1 MAYIYDPSQNIQQG
15 LQQAASGVGN
25 IFTQVIAQ
33 QQRDYNLAEN
43 AFQNIEALKKNLN
56 IFGQKSIT
64 SKANDLLGKTSSA
77 IMKNGKLDYSALGD
91 IRQQVSEIGDL
102 KQGYD
107 VGAKE
112 YERMLQ
118 LGVANK
124 DNLVS
129 FEKFYKDL
137 SAKMGDENLVRNPQD
152 LQKALAD
159 TYTNNLDAT
168 KIYGKGFL
176 NANPYYKI
184 EQDVTNPKTGALMR
198 VQGELPRGWSID
210 PTTGRAVP
218 PAPKTMVVNG
228 QQVTMD
234 YVDQELAR
242 IQATSPEQLVLM
254 RKQAGFEGQNFSDK
268 DLVKDYIDRVPMLSK
283 SVQVKSQSEI
293 RGQELEVEKLAFGVS
308 KMEDMYNLDRQL
320 KLSGI
325 AENNAQ
331 RLKALSEIQKSI
343 PTISDLSAYG
353 INTNA
358 QGKSVDFGA
367 EVEIRASDPSNP
379 NKTVPFKATGLRTL
393 SNGKQ
398 ELVGY
403 ASTGTID
410 EKTKQ
415 LVYGQQVS
423 YYPYSKSATTSL
435 SMAIKNLGKDKEGN
449 IGQSIAIYNGIP
461 VTKPQPKPAPSP
473 TPKPTPAPS
482 PAPKPTPKPAPA
494 AATTLSISL
503 MTRKYGEEM
512 VNGRKL
518 KDLSKDEQIK
528 WGKSNIP
535 GAANANFVN

>member
-1 MAYIYDPSQNIQQG
+1 MAYTYDPSQNIQQG

-64 SKANDLLGKTSSA
+64 AKANDLLGKTSSA

-102 KQGYD
+102 KQGYE

-137 SAKMGDENLVRNPQD
+137 SSKMGDENLVKNPQD
-152 LQKALAD
+152 LQRALAD

-176 NANPYYKI
+176 GTNPYNKI
-184 EQDVTNPKTGALMR
+184 ERDVINPKTGALMR
-198 VQGELPRGWSID
+198 VQGELPKYWD
-210 PTTGRAVP
+210 FDVTTGKIIP
-218 PAPKTMVVNG
+218 PPPKTMVVNG

-234 YVDQELAR
+234 YADQELAR
-242 IQATSPEQLVLM
+242 IQSTSPDQLVLM
-254 RKQAGFEGQNFSDK
+254 KNQLGSAGQNLSDK
-268 DLVKDYIDRVPMLSK
+268 DIVKMYIDRVPMSAK
-283 SVQVKSQSEI
+283 AVQVKSQSEI

-331 RLKALSEIQKSI
+331 RLKALSEIQKNI
-343 PTISDLSAYG
+343 PNISDLSAYG
-353 INTNA
+353 INTNS

-393 SNGKQ
+393 ANGKQ

-403 ASTGTID
+403 VSTGSID
-410 EKTKQ
+410 EKTGQ
-415 LVYGQQVS
+415 LIYGQQVA

-449 IGQSIAIYNGIP
+449 IGQSVAIYNSIP
-461 VTKPQPKPAPSP
+461 LSKTQSKPL
-473 TPKPTPAPS
+473 
-482 PAPKPTPKPAPA
+482 APKPPKP
-494 AATTLSISL
+494 L
-503 MTRKYGEEM
+503 
-512 VNGRKL
+512 
-518 KDLSKDEQIK
+518 
-528 WGKSNIP
+528 
-535 GAANANFVN
+535 GAGGLNEL

>member
-137 SAKMGDENLVRNPQD
+137 SSKMGDENLVRNPQD

-159 TYTNNLDAT
+159 SYTNNLDAT

-198 VQGELPRGWSID
+198 VQGELPRGWTID

-283 SVQVKSQSEI
+283 SVQVKSKAETETEQYKAESARFATENQGLILKSDLNAKAASAASSWASANYYNKKADQEEVDMMYDPYKDFTKVSFKGSTTQGQVNLTKYPIGKDINLNVNGQQGIIKSVARDENGGVWVEAWHNRGNKISAKMDKSE
-293 RGQELEVEKLAFGVS
+293 RGAGFKWKKVSNFDEFNTELSQEINIG
-308 KMEDMYNLDRQL
+308 
-320 KLSGI
+320 SGI
-325 AENNAQ
+325 PSKQKAMVRKAIGTLYSLPTNTSNATPPIGTT
-331 RLKALSEIQKSI
+331 K
-343 PTISDLSAYG
+343 TI
-353 INTNA
+353 
-358 QGKSVDFGA
+358 DFGGKKWR
-367 EVEIRASDPSNP
+367 EV
-379 NKTVPFKATGLRTL
+379 
-393 SNGKQ
+393 
-398 ELVGY
+398 
-403 ASTGTID
+403 
-410 EKTKQ
+410 
-415 LVYGQQVS
+415 
-423 YYPYSKSATTSL
+423 
-435 SMAIKNLGKDKEGN
+435 
-449 IGQSIAIYNGIP
+449 
-461 VTKPQPKPAPSP
+461 QP
-473 TPKPTPAPS
+473 
-482 PAPKPTPKPAPA
+482 
-494 AATTLSISL
+494 
-503 MTRKYGEEM
+503 
-512 VNGRKL
+512 
-518 KDLSKDEQIK
+518 
-528 WGKSNIP
+528 
-535 GAANANFVN
+535 